1 MSRAINLNQFRKAKQ
16 ATQKKNEAAENTVKF
31 GRTKAQKKAEQN
43 AQNRLDAHLEGHK
56 IDR

>member
-16 ATQKKNEAAENTVKF
+16 ATQKKNEAAENAVKF
-31 GRTKAQKKAEQN
+31 ARTKAQKKAEQN

>member
-1 MSRAINLNQFRKAKQ
+1 MSRAINLNQFRKVKQ
-16 ATQKKNEAAENTVKF
+16 ATQKKNEAAENAVKF

>member
-1 MSRAINLNQFRKAKQ
+1 MSQAINLNQFRKAKQ
-16 ATQKKNEAAENTVKF
+16 AAQKKIKAAENTVKF
-31 GRTKAQKKAEQN
+31 GRTKAQRKADQN

>member
-1 MSRAINLNQFRKAKQ
+1 MSRAISLNQFRKAKQ
-16 ATQKKNEAAENTVKF
+16 AAQKKKVAAENAVKF
-31 GRTKAQKKAEQN
+31 GRTKAQKKADQN

>member
-1 MSRAINLNQFRKAKQ
+1 MSQAINLKQFRIAKQ
-16 ATQKKNEAAENTVKF
+16 AALKKNEAVENAVKF
-31 GRTKAQKKAEQN
+31 GRKKAQRKAHQD

>member
-16 ATQKKNEAAENTVKF
+16 ATQKKNEAAENAVKF

-43 AQNRLDAHLEGHK
+43 AQNRLGAHLEGHK

>member
-1 MSRAINLNQFRKAKQ
+1 MSQTINLNQFRKAKQ
-16 ATQKKNEAAENTVKF
+16 TALKKNEAAENAAKF
-31 GRTKAQKKAEQN
+31 GQTKAQRKADQN

>member
-16 ATQKKNEAAENTVKF
+16 ATQKKNEAAENAVKF

-43 AQNRLDAHLEGHK
+43 VQNRLDAHLEGHK

>member
-16 ATQKKNEAAENTVKF
+16 AAQKKNEAAENAVKF
-31 GRTKAQKKAEQN
+31 GRTKVQKEADQN
-43 AQNRLDAHLEGHK
+43 AQNRLEAHLEGHK

>member
-1 MSRAINLNQFRKAKQ
+1 MSRAINLTQFRKANQ
-16 ATQKKNEAAENTVKF
+16 ATQKKNEAAENAVKF

-43 AQNRLDAHLEGHK
+43 AQNRLDAHLDGHK

>member
-1 MSRAINLNQFRKAKQ
+1 MSQAINLKQFRIAKQ
-16 ATQKKNEAAENTVKF
+16 ATLKKNEAAENAVKF
-31 GRTKAQKKAEQN
+31 RRTKAQRKAHQN

>member
-1 MSRAINLNQFRKAKQ
+1 MSQAINLNQFRKAKQ
-16 ATQKKNEAAENTVKF
+16 AALKKNGAAGNAVKF
-31 GRTKAQKKAEQN
+31 GRTKAQRKADQN

>member
-1 MSRAINLNQFRKAKQ
+1 MSRAINLNQIRKAKQ
-16 ATQKKNEAAENTVKF
+16 ATQKKNEAAENAVKF

>member
-1 MSRAINLNQFRKAKQ
+1 MSQAINLKQFRIAKQ
-16 ATQKKNEAAENTVKF
+16 AALKKNEAAENAVKF
-31 GRTKAQKKAEQN
+31 GRTKAQRKADKN

>member
-1 MSRAINLNQFRKAKQ
+1 MSQAINLNQFRKAKQ
-16 ATQKKNEAAENTVKF
+16 SALKKREAAENAVKF
-31 GRTKAQKKAEQN
+31 GRTKAQRKADQN

>member
-1 MSRAINLNQFRKAKQ
+1 MSRTINLNQFRKAKQ
-16 ATQKKNEAAENTVKF
+16 AALKKNEAAENAVKF
-31 GRTKAQKKAEQN
+31 GRTKAQRKADQN

>member
-1 MSRAINLNQFRKAKQ
+1 MSQAINLKQFRIAKQ
-16 ATQKKNEAAENTVKF
+16 AALKKNEAAENAVKF
-31 GRTKAQKKAEQN
+31 GRTKAQRKADQN